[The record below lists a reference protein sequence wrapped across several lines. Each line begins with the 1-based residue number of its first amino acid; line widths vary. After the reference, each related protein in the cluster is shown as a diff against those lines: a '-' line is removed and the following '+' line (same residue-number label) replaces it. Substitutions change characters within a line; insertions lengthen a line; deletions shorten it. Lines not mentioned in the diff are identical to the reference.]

1 MSEPRLIGDYVA
13 GALEARGVE
22 SGDALDEAR
31 VIRIIDYIVKL
42 QQERSALRAVKKEQE
57 PPPEEFRMRPSDAC
71 WDGEISQQDW
81 IDLNTG
87 GSES

>member
-1 MSEPRLIGDYVA
+1 MSEPRLIGDYVS
-13 GALEARGVE
+13 GALEACGVE
-22 SGDALDEAR
+22 SEDALDE
-31 VIRIIDYIVKL
+31 
-42 QQERSALRAVKKEQE
+42 ERAVKKEQE